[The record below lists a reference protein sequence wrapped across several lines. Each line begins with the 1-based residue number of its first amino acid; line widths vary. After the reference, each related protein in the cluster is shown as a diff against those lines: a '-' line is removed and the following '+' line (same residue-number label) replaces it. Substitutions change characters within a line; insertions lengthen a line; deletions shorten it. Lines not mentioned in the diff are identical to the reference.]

1 MTLNLK
7 WKIIIGLLAVL
18 TLLAALSSVW
28 FWYKG
33 QKPTITPGN
42 YAQAPEVKEVIKIKR
57 VEVPG
62 PERIVTVEKEVV
74 VERLSLP
81 AWVRDNPAEQTIA
94 TAQIAPYRGTT
105 SAVAVLNTETGRS
118 QIIAKQDP
126 LPLLAFVNDREI
138 GVRAGLN
145 LKGEPETTLY
155 GRYDFVRIGRAH
167 VGVYGEAAS
176 TGQAKAQLSIGFKF

>member
-1 MTLNLK
+1 MTLK
-7 WKIIIGLLAVL
+7 AKILIGLLAVL
-18 TLLAALSSVW
+18 TLLAASSSVW

-33 QKPTITPGN
+33 QKPTVTPGN

-105 SAVAVLNTETGRS
+105 SAVAVLNTETGKS

-126 LPLLAFVNDREI
+126 LTLLAFVNEKEI
-138 GVRAGLN
+138 GIRAGAN
-145 LKGEPETTLY
+145 IKGEPETTLY
-155 GRYDFVRIGRAH
+155 GRYDFFRIGSVH
-167 VGVYGEAAS
+167 VGVSGEAAS
-176 TGQAKAQLSIGFKF
+176 TGQAKAQVHIGFKF

>member
-1 MTLNLK
+1 MTLK
-7 WKIIIGLLAVL
+7 AKIIIGLLAVL
-18 TLLAALSSVW
+18 TLLAMLSSVW
-28 FWYKG
+28 FWYQG
-33 QKPTITPGN
+33 QKPAVTPGH

-94 TAQIAPYRGTT
+94 TAQIEPYRGTT
-105 SAVAVLNTETGRS
+105 SAVAILNTETGKS

-126 LPLLAFVNDREI
+126 LSLLAFVNEREI
-138 GVRAGLN
+138 GIRGGIN

-155 GRYDFVRIGRAH
+155 GRYDFIRVGRVH
-167 VGVYGEAAS
+167 VGVYGEAGS

>member
-1 MTLNLK
+1 MTLK
-7 WKIIIGLLAVL
+7 AKIIIGLLSAL
-18 TLLAALSSVW
+18 TILALSSSVW
-28 FWYKG
+28 FWYQG
-33 QKPTITPGN
+33 QKPQATPGS

-62 PERIVTVEKEVV
+62 PERIVTVEKQVV

-94 TAQIAPYRGTT
+94 TAQIEPYRGTT
-105 SAVAVLNTETGRS
+105 SAVAILNTGTGKS

-126 LPLLAFVNDREI
+126 LPLLGFVNEREI
-138 GVRAGLN
+138 GVRGGAN
-145 LKGEPETTLY
+145 IKGEPETTLY
-155 GRYDFVRIGRAH
+155 GRYDFFRIGSVH

-176 TGQAKAQLSIGFKF
+176 TGQAKAQVNIGFKF